1 MEKRKQSMQIIYEE
15 PELAPPFD
23 IRSDPQRRQCDRE
36 PELLDTFVD
45 RLWWMVVGYVGA
57 ILILA
62 AIGALL

>member
-1 MEKRKQSMQIIYEE
+1 MVTIHAE
-15 PELAPPFD
+15 PELATIID

-62 AIGALL
+62 TIGALL

>member
-1 MEKRKQSMQIIYEE
+1 MQIIHIE
-15 PELAPPFD
+15 PGLELPFD
-23 IRSDPQRRQCDRE
+23 IRTDLHRRYE
-36 PELLDTFVD
+36 PELEPLDAFLD

>member
-1 MEKRKQSMQIIYEE
+1 MQIIHIE
-15 PELAPPFD
+15 PELELPFE
-23 IRSDPQRRQCDRE
+23 IRSDPQRRHE